1 MLYLLESTNYFKIG
15 YTTNIK
21 SRLST
26 YKTHN
31 PDIKLIQTKDGT
43 KNDEKILH
51 KICEKYRFNNEWF
64 HKNDIVINSFLN
76 YTTQVWDQLTE
87 IEIKLKNK
95 IDNIINDLDKITN
108 SEKYYIGVIDYEI
121 NKFFSEVKDMNKPEL
136 YEKVYKLYSDL
147 NNLSRLTEPYEII
160 WYLFKYNYINK
171 ENTIKYTQ
179 QLLSNIPNISQKN
192 IKRCE
197 EIIEQSNTAIQFAK
211 ENIELT
217 KQYETYVTKYCQLYL
232 NSLNN

>member
-64 HKNDIVINSFLN
+64 HKNDIVMNSFLN

-95 IDNIINDLDKITN
+95 INNVINDLDKITN
-108 SEKYYIGVIDYEI
+108 SEKYYIDIRDYEI

-136 YEKVYKLYSDL
+136 YEKIYKLYSDL

-171 ENTIKYTQ
+171 ENAIKYIQ

-192 IKRCE
+192 IKRDE
-197 EIIEQSNTAIQFAK
+197 EIIEKSNTAIQIAK
-211 ENIELT
+211 EHIELA

>member
-1 MLYLLESTNYFKIG
+1 M
-15 YTTNIK
+15 
-21 SRLST
+21 
-26 YKTHN
+26 
-31 PDIKLIQTKDGT
+31 
-43 KNDEKILH
+43 
-51 KICEKYRFNNEWF
+51 
-64 HKNDIVINSFLN
+64 
-76 YTTQVWDQLTE
+76 
-87 IEIKLKNK
+87 KNK

-108 SEKYYIGVIDYEI
+108 SEKYYIGVIDYKI
-121 NKFFSEVKDMNKPEL
+121 NKFFSEIKDMNKPEL

-147 NNLSRLTEPYEII
+147 NNLSQLTEPYEII
-160 WYLFKYNYINK
+160 CYLFKCHYINK

-197 EIIEQSNTAIQFAK
+197 EMIEKSNMAIQMAK

-217 KQYETYVTKYCQLYL
+217 KQYETHVTKYCQLYL